1 LSIFRVIAL
10 LTLAAALPV
19 SATTI
24 FANNPGAL
32 PGTAQNTVGLFP
44 TELVGTL
51 PDTTDPFAG
60 VNMFQIQIFD
70 PSMFSASVIGEPFGI
85 ADTVLSLFDSTGHG
99 VMLNDDQGGGNINTL
114 ALSCLPSAVGNP
126 CPSSLPAGVGPTIPG
141 IYYLAISLASNYPTS
156 TSGEMFSPSST
167 TDVVGPDLTMGGND
181 PITGWDGGAF
191 TFAIPDDDNYDILL
205 GGTIPEPATWM
216 MTGAACL
223 GLLLL
228 RRIK

>member
-1 LSIFRVIAL
+1 LSISKAIIL
-10 LTLAAALPV
+10 LTIAIAVPV

-32 PGTAQNTVGLFP
+32 PGTAQDTTGLFP

-60 VNMFQIQIFD
+60 VNMFKIQIFD
-70 PSMFSASVIGEPFGI
+70 PSMFSASVVGEAFGLN
-85 ADTVLSLFDSTGHG
+85 DTVLSLFDSTGHG
-99 VMLNDDQGGGNINTL
+99 VMLNDDQGGGDPTTFG
-114 ALSCLPSAVGNP
+114 LSCLPSVVANP
-126 CPSSLPAGVGPTIPG
+126 CPSSLPNGVGPIIPG
-141 IYYLAISLASNYPTS
+141 IYYLAISLAANYPTS
-156 TSGEMFSPSST
+156 TTGEMFSPVST

-191 TFAIPDDDNYDILL
+191 LYAIPDDDNYDILL
-205 GGTIPEPATWM
+205 GGTVPEPATWM
-216 MTGAACL
+216 MTGAACV